1 MKKSISPVGIDV
13 EISQL
18 LLDVRSKTTN
28 FQKTLPIFYAN
39 IQCFLLLFFL
49 SKQNVE
55 RGHKIFCRFI
65 SFYHMTSRLGV
76 K

>member
-28 FQKTLPIFYAN
+28 FQKRFLYFTLIYN
-39 IQCFLLLFFL
+39 VCVCVFLEQTKCQKGTQDIL
-49 SKQNVE
+49 S
-55 RGHKIFCRFI
+55 I
-65 SFYHMTSRLGV
+65 Y
-76 K
+76 

>member
-28 FQKTLPIFYAN
+28 FQKRFLYFTLIYN
-39 IQCFLLLFFL
+39 VFFL

-55 RGHKIFCRFI
+55 GTQDILSI
-65 SFYHMTSRLGV
+65 Y
-76 K
+76 

>member
-28 FQKTLPIFYAN
+28 FQKRFLYFTLIYNVCVCFFGAN
-39 IQCFLLLFFL
+39 KMSEGDTRYSVDLLA
-49 SKQNVE
+49 
-55 RGHKIFCRFI
+55 FI
-65 SFYHMTSRLGV
+65 LT
-76 K
+76 